1 MIKRIGW
8 MNHRLAEEYLERHEL
23 MLGPLYGNLQA
34 HGWLY
39 QSGSLRSGRIC
50 GLLSDRTVTGMMG
63 RFNDGNCM
71 IHAACEPELMRFVPE
86 LNAVSFHTLW
96 ILGGGRGVARQ
107 INDALGLQAR
117 VVDHLMMIQRRPPQ
131 PEADELLE
139 FRDIS
144 TDPYDPEYLSAACR
158 LLEACFHYTPSQ
170 QLFAQRIAERLP
182 EEIYLM
188 ARYRGDWA
196 AQAHIQAWTPHYGHI
211 GGVATLP
218 AYTGLG
224 IGRRVTGRLCRY
236 IHESGRLPTLTV
248 RTDNLPALALYR
260 RLGFEDAGAV
270 TVLDTFSEQ
279 EL

>member
-8 MNHRLAEEYLERHEL
+8 LNHRLVDDYLDRYEL
-23 MLGPLYGNLQA
+23 MLGPLYGNIQA

-50 GLLSDRTVTGMMG
+50 ALLSERTVTGLLA

-71 IHAACEPELMRFVPE
+71 IHAPQEEDLIRFVPE
-86 LNAVSFHTLW
+86 LAGLSFHTLW
-96 ILGGGRGVARQ
+96 ILGGGRRIAGQ
-107 INDALGLQAR
+107 INEQLGLKAK
-117 VVDHLMMIQRRPPQ
+117 VVDHLMMIQRHPVE
-131 PEADELLE
+131 PEEDHGLE

-144 TDPYDPEYLSAACR
+144 TDPYEPEYLLAACR
-158 LLEACFHYTPSQ
+158 LLEACFHYKPSQ

-182 EEIYLM
+182 EEVYLM
-188 ARYRGDWA
+188 ARYQGVWA

-218 AYTGLG
+218 AYAGRG
-224 IGRRVTGRLCRY
+224 IGRRVTGRLCQY

-248 RTDNLPALALYR
+248 RSDNLPALALYY
-260 RLGFEDAGAV
+260 RLGFEKAGTV
-270 TVLDTFSEQ
+270 TVLDTFPEE

>member
-8 MNHRLAEEYLERHEL
+8 LNHRIADEYLERHEL

-50 GLLSDRTVTGMMG
+50 GLVSDRMVVGLLA

-71 IHAACEPELMRFVPE
+71 IHAAQEAELARFVPE
-86 LNAVSFHTLW
+86 LEALSFHTLW
-96 ILGGGRGVARQ
+96 ILGGGRGAARQ
-107 INDALGLQAR
+107 INEALGLKAK
-117 VVDHLMMIQRRPPQ
+117 VVDHLMMMQRQPAPP
-131 PEADELLE
+131 EEDRELE
-139 FRDIS
+139 FCDIS
-144 TDPYDPEYLSAACR
+144 TDPYDPEYLAAACR
-158 LLEACFHYTPSQ
+158 LLEACFHCTPSQ

-182 EEIYLM
+182 EEIYLL
-188 ARYRGDWA
+188 ARYQGIWA
-196 AQAHIQAWTPHYGHI
+196 AQAHIQAWTPRYGHI

-224 IGRRVTGRLCRY
+224 IGRRVTGRLCQY

-260 RLGFEDAGAV
+260 RLGFEAAGVV
-270 TVLDTFSEQ
+270 TVLDTFPGQ
-279 EL
+279 EM